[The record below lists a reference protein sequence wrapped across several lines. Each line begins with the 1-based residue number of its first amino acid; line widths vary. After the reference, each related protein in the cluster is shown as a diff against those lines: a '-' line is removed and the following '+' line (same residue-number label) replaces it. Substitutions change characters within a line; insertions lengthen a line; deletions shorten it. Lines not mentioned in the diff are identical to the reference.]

1 MQEFKRVYK
10 NPFWYITFTILIVIN
25 IVLYLIVQK
34 ENMYC
39 SFGEYVNI
47 DSYWQQKTENVTVD
61 ESISLLEEERSMLIN
76 LSRILF
82 YINAEDYEA
91 VDAFIE
97 ENPELAGY
105 VSDMKQGKNLLL
117 GARIQYI
124 DDYIADLK
132 HIKTYPDYLI
142 GIDKQA
148 ELMKKMLSEENSS
161 SFELRNIDKT
171 VHDFSVLKG
180 YTYTPGNNKL
190 LVSVINNVVSCLYGP
205 YDACNCP
212 FIF

>member
-76 LSRILF
+76 LS
-82 YINAEDYEA
+82 
-91 VDAFIE
+91 
-97 ENPELAGY
+97 
-105 VSDMKQGKNLLL
+105 
-117 GARIQYI
+117 
-124 DDYIADLK
+124 
-132 HIKTYPDYLI
+132 
-142 GIDKQA
+142 
-148 ELMKKMLSEENSS
+148 
-161 SFELRNIDKT
+161 
-171 VHDFSVLKG
+171 
-180 YTYTPGNNKL
+180 
-190 LVSVINNVVSCLYGP
+190 
-205 YDACNCP
+205 
-212 FIF
+212 